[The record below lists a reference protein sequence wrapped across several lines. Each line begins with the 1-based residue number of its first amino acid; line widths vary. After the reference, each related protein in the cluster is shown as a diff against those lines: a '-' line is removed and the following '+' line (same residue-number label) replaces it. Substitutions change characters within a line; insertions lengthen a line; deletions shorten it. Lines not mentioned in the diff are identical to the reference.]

1 MKCFPVMVIHDQEQ
15 KTREMESANGA
26 LQCEPVNPEKGNAC
40 HLAVLRL
47 QPLQPLPM
55 VNLEETEKQD
65 YRPQLD
71 KINKLDL
78 MNPDSCIFPCIE
90 EC

>member
-1 MKCFPVMVIHDQEQ
+1 MVIHELEG
-15 KTREMESANGA
+15 KAWGMESTIAA
-26 LQCEPVNPEKGNAC
+26 LQWSQCALRKGYAMP
-40 HLAVLRL
+40 LAVLRL

-55 VNLEETEKQD
+55 VNLEETEEAD

-90 EC
+90 KC